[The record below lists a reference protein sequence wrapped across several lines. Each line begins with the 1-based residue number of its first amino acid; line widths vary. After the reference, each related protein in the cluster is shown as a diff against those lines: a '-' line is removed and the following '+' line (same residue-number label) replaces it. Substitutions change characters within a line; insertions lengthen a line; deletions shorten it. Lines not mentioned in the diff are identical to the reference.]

1 MIYISWVTQ
10 PLRKCGTP
18 PKLSNSEAIA
28 IAMTGGWLDLHSNKD
43 IWKYFKQHWSHLF
56 PKLPD
61 RSQLVRQTAN
71 LSVVKQQVHQYLAKL
86 LGADTADIH
95 LVDGFPMDVCVTTRA
110 KNSSVY
116 KSEAAYGY
124 CAAKKKSFHGFQ
136 GHLMTDARG
145 VPVAMTIIAANIDK
159 RIRTRDTWH
168 LTSCIARKLLRFT
181 VGIYLN
187 IQAGNEPMQFEG
199 LITT

>member
-1 MIYISWVTQ
+1 MPEQFITCVFCLIDDLYISWVTQ

-28 IAMTGGWLDLHSNKD
+28 IAMTGEWLGFHSDKD

-61 RSQLVRQTAN
+61 RSQFVRQTAN
-71 LSVVKQQVHQYLAKL
+71 LWVVKQQMHQHLVKL

-110 KNSSVY
+110 KNIIVY
-116 KSEAAYGY
+116 KGEAAYGY
-124 CAAKKKSFHGFQ
+124 CAAKKKSFYGFQ

-145 VPVAMTIIAANIDK
+145 VPVAMMITAANMSVSVFMI
-159 RIRTRDTWH
+159 
-168 LTSCIARKLLRFT
+168 CC
-181 VGIYLN
+181 V
-187 IQAGNEPMQFEG
+187 M
-199 LITT
+199 